1 MQMSAGDNWQ
11 GKMVGRYRLI
21 QLLGRGGMG
30 EVWLA
35 EDSQLRRQVAAK
47 LLPAVLASDRSYL
60 QNFEREARA
69 AAALEHPHILPV
81 HDFGDQRIAEDE
93 VVTYLIMPHI
103 TGGSLRERIQD
114 VTESTHRRL
123 SSNDALHYLRQAAQ
137 AIDYA
142 HSRNVIHRDIKPANM
157 LLQQNWLFLADFGL
171 AKLITSTT
179 LRSRTHAGSGTPEY
193 MAPEQARGK
202 AEFASDRYSFA
213 VVAYLLFTG
222 HVPFSGDTYYSV
234 LIKHLTE
241 EPPAPRRFNPSLPQ
255 TVEQALLQG
264 LAKQPGDRP
273 TSCMALVT
281 ALEHGWQMAPIER
294 VDPDATMLAPWR
306 VRREDNLP
314 PASTDNSP
322 MVTPVLQQPQA
333 SQPPGMPVSYYG
345 NGQSLAE
352 QDIQPVPTYYG
363 TPVSQSQ
370 VPASIE
376 APGGASLPVTGEE
389 HGKVSRRTFLVGGAG
404 AALVAVAGSGI
415 ALYAFSHR
423 GPTLVHTPTTIPGHT
438 VSQPHP
444 TPGPQ
449 KLVKGTPILSLTG
462 HSDSVENVAWDPSG
476 RYLATGGYDSN
487 MMLWDIGS
495 YLQRST
501 TGVQSISKP
510 LHKWALSNKV
520 LSNALCWSPDGQTIG
535 VAIGD
540 SEIRLFDA
548 SSNAD
553 TPHVYQAPTSANAP
567 LYAFLSWSPRANT
580 FAAANTPLGKIAV
593 QVDLWQKSNATAPA
607 KTLSYIVTDHVVPLP
622 LSELH
627 TYTTPPFVTVGFVD
641 ATSWSAGG
649 TLIAGHTN
657 FNFVIIWDAATG
669 AVKQVLRM
677 RQGSPATLIAKDA
690 LAWSPV
696 DPHLLVVS
704 DIDVA
709 RLWDIEQNK
718 VLLTLKVNGPYPS
731 LTGLTWAPNGK
742 YVAGT
747 YARSRQI
754 DIWDVQMTG
763 PSAAQSAVRTPI
775 LSFPGNN
782 EPGHS
787 ATAFDIAW
795 SPDGR
800 YLATASGDNTVLI
813 WKVDAA

>member
-103 TGGSLRERIQD
+103 TGGSLRDRIQD

-123 SSNDALHYLRQAAQ
+123 SSNEALHFLRQAAQ

-157 LLQQNWLFLADFGL
+157 LLQQNWLLLADFGL

-179 LRSRTHAGSGTPEY
+179 LRSRTLAGSGTPEY

-213 VVAYLLFTG
+213 VIAYLLFTG
-222 HVPFSGDTYYSV
+222 HVPFSGDTYYSI

-255 TVEQALLQG
+255 AIEQALLQG

-273 TSCMALVT
+273 ASCMALVRT
-281 ALEHGWQMAPIER
+281 LEHGWQVAPVEP

-306 VRREDNLP
+306 IQREDNLP
-314 PASTDNSP
+314 PASADDSP
-322 MVTPVLQQPQA
+322 MATPVLQQPQA
-333 SQPPGMPVSYYG
+333 SQPPGAPVSYYG
-345 NGQSLAE
+345 NGQSPAA
-352 QDIQPVPTYYG
+352 QGIPPVPTYYG
-363 TPVSQSQ
+363 TPASRSQ
-370 VPASIE
+370 VPASIQ
-376 APGGASLPVTGEE
+376 APGGASLPTAGEQ
-389 HGKVSRRTFLVGGAG
+389 HSKISRRMFLVGGTG
-404 AALVAVAGSGI
+404 AALVAVAGGGV
-415 ALYAFSHR
+415 ALYALSHR
-423 GPTLVHTPTTIPGHT
+423 APTTSHTSTTAPGHT

-444 TPGPQ
+444 IPGPQ

-462 HSDSVENVAWDPSG
+462 HSDSVENAVWDPSG
-476 RYLATGGYDSN
+476 RYLVTGGYDSN

-495 YLQRST
+495 YLQHST
-501 TGVQSISKP
+501 GGVQSISTP
-510 LHKWALSNKV
+510 LHRWALPNKV
-520 LSNALCWSPDGQTIG
+520 LPNALCWSPDGQTIG
-535 VAIGD
+535 AVIGD

-548 SSNAD
+548 FSSSD
-553 TPHVYQAPTSANAP
+553 SPHVYQASNSANAP
-567 LYAFLSWSPRANT
+567 LYAFLSWSPKANT
-580 FAAANTPLGKIAV
+580 FAAASTPLGKIVV
-593 QVDLWQKSNATAPA
+593 QVDIWQKSNATAPA
-607 KTLSYIVTDHVVPLP
+607 KTLSYSVTERVVPLP
-622 LSELH
+622 LSEMH

-641 ATSWSAGG
+641 AMSWSADG

-657 FNFVIIWDAATG
+657 FNFVIIWNATTG
-669 AVKQVLRM
+669 TVKQVLRM
-677 RQGSPATLIAKDA
+677 RQGSSATLIAKDA
-690 LAWSPV
+690 LAWSPT
-696 DPHLLVVS
+696 DPHLLVVT

-718 VLLTLKVNGPYPS
+718 LLFTLKVNGPYPS

-763 PSAAQSAVRTPI
+763 PSTTQGAVRTPI

-782 EPGHS
+782 EAGHS
-787 ATAFDIAW
+787 ATIFDIAW

-813 WKVDAA
+813 WKVDA